1 MTGWLLATTTVSV
14 TQTVTSVDSETSKVQ
29 TVLTTVI
36 VATTGSYDDG
46 IEYTT
51 SQQLTVV
58 VTNDPMLETKTTV
71 VYETVTTVDSIGSDV
86 GTVAVAVTTSE
97 TYVLSDGDQTLIV
110 VANVT
115 TVPISTTVVTYV
127 IVVQTQVYYS
137 LDQNET
143 TD

>member
-1 MTGWLLATTTVSV
+1 
-14 TQTVTSVDSETSKVQ
+14 
-29 TVLTTVI
+29 
-36 VATTGSYDDG
+36 
-46 IEYTT
+46 
-51 SQQLTVV
+51 V

-127 IVVQTQVYYS
+127 IVV
-137 LDQNET
+137 
-143 TD
+143 